1 MNRFLYWVPLTQSF
15 LYIQFRRQNDYWVK
29 EFHFHN
35 ESKGYIPVAK
45 LNDILTD
52 AIPITGC
59 DIRFNKPWLWDCTG
73 LMVNMN
79 ADLSII
85 PPFRLF
91 HTDSFLMWRP
101 IP

>member
-15 LYIQFRRQNDYWVK
+15 LYILFRNQNDYWVK

-35 ESKGYIPVAK
+35 ESKGYISVAK
-45 LNDILTD
+45 IKDILTD

-59 DIRFNKPWLWDCTG
+59 NVRFDKHWLWDCMG

-79 ADLSII
+79 ADFSLMSS
-85 PPFRLF
+85 FHLL
-91 HTDSFLMWRP
+91 HTDNFLMWRP